1 MSEILIFHPAGIGD
15 FLMDLSN
22 LYQLINSKTSTKKIT
37 YVCNEINKPLV
48 EYSGINNEINIQ
60 FLKWPTA
67 SLSDLLP
74 LIRIGQRAKKIFVL
88 SGMNLR
94 KVGYLTYFWSNKVE
108 LFGTLENYPDE
119 CYNKMRPSRNI
130 YQYIEGPSI
139 NTHRIIENFKLFK
152 SQKMLINSDFIIKGL
167 RSNNLEKESIS
178 ISNNLPYI
186 VVHTSLGDNDFGKS
200 MDITYWAGLLSEIR
214 KKIKYKIIIIGSIK
228 EKKNIELILSI
239 IVDDNIISVCGEKS
253 LNQIINIISDSKM
266 MLAVDGGMAHLA
278 ASLNKDLVTIFGPT
292 NSHNIS
298 PVDTYGLLISN
309 QIECSPCY
317 WSNNYYNCPY
327 DRKCLNEINQD
338 IIIDSVLDVISGK
351 RLENYKI
358 NNCYITKI
366 PSIQKL
372 ISQI

>member
-22 LYQLINSKTSTKKIT
+22 LYQLINSKSSTKNIT

-60 FLKWPTA
+60 YLKWPPA
-67 SLSDLLP
+67 SISDLLS

-94 KVGYLTYFWSNKVE
+94 KVRYFKLFCSNKVE
-108 LFGTLENYPDE
+108 LFGTLENYPHE
-119 CYNKMRPSRNI
+119 CVNKMTPKEKD
-130 YQYIEGPSI
+130 YQYVQGPTKY
-139 NTHRIIENFKLFK
+139 THRIIENFNLFK
-152 SQKMLINSDFIIKGL
+152 SQKLLNNEDFLLKGL
-167 RSNNLEKESIS
+167 KSRNIGIANSNESS
-178 ISNNLPYI
+178 YI
-186 VVHTSLGDNDFGKS
+186 IVHTGQSEIGKEKS
-200 MDITYWAGLLSEIR
+200 MNIGYWAKLLTGLKNRIGL
-214 KKIKYKIIIIGSIK
+214 KIVIIGSTN
-228 EKKNIELILSI
+228 EKRNVDSILSI
-239 IVDDNIISVCGEKS
+239 VDDSQVKS
-253 LNQIINIISDSKM
+253 LCGKKNLIETIQLMVDSKM
-266 MLAVDGGMAHLA
+266 ILAVDGGMAHLA
-278 ASLNKDLVTIFGPT
+278 ASLKKNLVTIFGPT

-317 WSNNYYNCPY
+317 WSDNYYNCPY

-338 IIIDSVLDVISGK
+338 IIIESVLDVISGK
-351 RLENYKI
+351 RLESRKI
-358 NNCYITKI
+358 NNCYISKI
-366 PSIQKL
+366 PSIEKL